1 MAHQPFVPNPLDAS
15 RWENI
20 EPLGRALLER
30 QVNSPAEF
38 ERWLLDRSELDAA
51 CAESRAILSIA
62 MTCQTD
68 DPEKAGAY
76 SRYIEEVP
84 PRLRPLAFELDTKQ
98 VALHAKFPLDRR
110 RYEVLER
117 SVRTDVELF
126 RAENV
131 PLMTEL
137 EQKGQEFQKIAGA
150 MTVQFDGQE
159 RTLPQMAPYLQS
171 TDRSVRE
178 SAWRGVNDRRLRDK
192 ETLDSLFDAMIATRN
207 RVALNAGFENY
218 RDYAFRSM
226 RRFDY
231 TPKHCETFHDAVE
244 KHVVPALCRM
254 SDRRRQ
260 NLSLTSLRPWDMSV
274 DEKGRPPLKPFTDG
288 GDLLQRSRRVFAR
301 LDPSPGGLNDMFR
314 SLGDNGTPG
323 MCLDLDARKGKAPGG
338 YQEMLHRSR
347 RPFIFMNAAS
357 VHSDM
362 ETLVH
367 EAGHAFHSLLCRDE
381 PLVAYREAPIE
392 FCEVASMSMQILTM
406 PLWDEYYRSPSDRG
420 RAAKAHYERVITI
433 LAWIAQM
440 DAFQHWIYLNPKHTH
455 DERNAHWLHL
465 DARFGPPIDW
475 SGLADARAW
484 QWQRQLHLFLHPFY
498 FIEYGIAQLGA
509 LGLWLH
515 SLEKGTASALERYKR
530 AMRLG
535 GSRPLPEL
543 FEAAGL
549 PFDFGEATVSRLI
562 GAVETEMAK
571 VQD

>member
-1 MAHQPFVPNPLDAS
+1 MLTNPLVPNPLDAS

-20 EPLGRALLER
+20 EPICRVLLER
-30 QVNSPAEF
+30 PVNSAADF

-51 CAESRAILSIA
+51 CSESRVALSIA

-76 SRYIEEVP
+76 SKYIEEVP
-84 PRLRPLAFELDTKQ
+84 PKLRPASFELDKKQ
-98 VALHAKFPLDRR
+98 AALHTRFPLDKQ

-137 EQKGQEFQKIAGA
+137 ERMGQEFQKLAGA
-150 MTVQFDGQE
+150 MTVTFDGQE

-178 SAWRGVNDRRLRDK
+178 SAWRGVGERRLRDK
-192 ETLDSLFDAMIATRN
+192 DVLDGLFDTMIATRDA
-207 RVALNAGFENY
+207 VARNAGFENF
-218 RDYAFRSM
+218 RGYAFRSM
-226 RRFDY
+226 RRYDY
-231 TPKHCETFHDAVE
+231 TPKHCEDFHAAVE
-244 KHVVPALCRM
+244 KHVVPFLRRLN
-254 SDRRRQ
+254 DRRKR
-260 NLSLTSLRPWDMSV
+260 NLSLTSLRPWDLSV
-274 DEKGRPPLKPFTDG
+274 DEKGRAPLKPFTDG
-288 GDLLQRSRRVFAR
+288 GDLVQRSRRVFAR
-301 LDPSPGGLNDMFR
+301 MDPGLNEMFR

-323 MCLDLDARKGKAPGG
+323 KCLDLDARKGKAPGG

-357 VHSDM
+357 VHRDM

-367 EAGHAFHSLLCRDE
+367 EAGHAFHSMLCKDE

-392 FCEVASMSMQILTM
+392 FCEVASMGMEMLTM
-406 PLWDEYYRSPSDRG
+406 PLWDEYYHSPSERS
-420 RAAKAHYERVITI
+420 RAVREHLERSVEI
-433 LAWIAQM
+433 LAWIAQI
-440 DAFQHWIYLNPKHTH
+440 DAFQHWVYLNPKHTH

-465 DARFGPPIDW
+465 DARFGPSVDW
-475 SGLADARAW
+475 AGLPEARAW
-484 QWQRQLHLFLHPFY
+484 QWHRQLHLFLHPFY
-498 FIEYGIAQLGA
+498 YIEYGIAQLGA

-515 SLEKGTASALERYKR
+515 SLEKGQASALERYKR
-530 AMRLG
+530 AMKMG

-549 PFDFGEATVSRLI
+549 PFDFGDATIARLV
-562 GAVETEMAK
+562 GAVEREMGK
-571 VQD
+571 VSD